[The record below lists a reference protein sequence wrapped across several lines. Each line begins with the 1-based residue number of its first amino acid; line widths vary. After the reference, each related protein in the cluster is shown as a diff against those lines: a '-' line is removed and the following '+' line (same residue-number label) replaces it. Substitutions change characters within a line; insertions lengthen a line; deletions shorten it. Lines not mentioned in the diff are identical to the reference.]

1 MTSFFDQFSIGFKF
15 RQDKSKKPKL
25 YNFEKKNKLFRT
37 KTFTKK
43 GNLSAQLAHNLISLG
58 YSLDSIMCLMKIHN
72 FSNVEE
78 ALNLLEKDPISKL
91 YNHYFFE
98 SKKNYFSQDS
108 KSDDIVI
115 KVNKESKIKRNMG
128 NEDRCRICE
137 GTREEHINEK
147 DEYNK
152 ELIKARKEYEK
163 DQYYECESTNIN
175 IREKNKMQIKVIE
188 RVKTMGNNLNVNKD
202 KNKYL
207 ILNLNNNIHKYY
219 MNKKNNKDNSQS
231 PMLLQNSKTQIIN
244 KINDFSFINNQN
256 KNRAGTNTQ
265 SPINNEKEETQE
277 NNSILKKQIS
287 KLISES
293 KIELNQDENNE
304 EDNEFNISN
313 QVNNSN
319 DNNIIN
325 KEKENFD
332 NTKLEK
338 YGINLETINQ
348 FNNPDI
354 CKICCANNINKDNIA
369 QKCCLHY
376 FCNECIKNYMT
387 YQINNGIVL
396 EIKCLMAGCPHI
408 YTSEEIKEN
417 ISNQTYRKYIRFYS
431 NQIKMKNPE
440 KIYINCPFVDCDEL
454 VDITGIQKGNVICG
468 MGHVFCN
475 ECRKIGGHYRPDS
488 ICRKSELNLDLL
500 NELKKKNPTKIYQ
513 NYKQCPECKV
523 LIEKNDGCNEMKCL
537 NCGIS
542 FCWLC
547 LREYT
552 DNHYSIY
559 NVKGCPGM
567 RFETESTYKIRNNLC
582 LSVLWHMLSCF
593 LYILFFIAI
602 YLFYLFAGCPYEF
615 VRCYLERKIEK
626 ENENENKSN
635 FDSIEIYDDNNFNEY
650 DIGPRNKKNNSNVN
664 QSNIYNRNN
673 INESSAENNSKN
685 SRLIIGILIFL
696 GILCQP
702 LYLAFYAVYTL
713 IECYKRLNCLFFL
726 PR

>member
-1 MTSFFDQFSIGFKF
+1 MASFIDQFSIGFIF
-15 RQDKSKKPKL
+15 RKDKSKKPKI

-58 YSLDSIMCLMKIHN
+58 YSLDSIMCLIKIHN

-91 YNHYFFE
+91 YNHYFFA

-115 KVNKESKIKRNMG
+115 KVNNKSKNKRNKG
-128 NEDRCRICE
+128 DEDRCRICD

-147 DEYNK
+147 DEFNK

-163 DQYYECESTNIN
+163 DQYYECESTNVN
-175 IREKNKMQIKVIE
+175 IKEKNKMQINVLE
-188 RVKTMGNNLNVNKD
+188 RVKTMGNNLNLNKD
-202 KNKYL
+202 KDKYL
-207 ILNLNNNIHKYY
+207 ILNLNQNVHKYY
-219 MNKKNNKDNSQS
+219 MNNKNNKDNSQS
-231 PMLLQNSKTQIIN
+231 PMLLLHNSKTQIIN
-244 KINDFSFINNQN
+244 KINDLSFINKQSRN
-256 KNRAGTNTQ
+256 KSN
-265 SPINNEKEETQE
+265 SIKIPINNEKEETQE
-277 NNSILKKQIS
+277 IDSLTKNQIS

-293 KIELNQDENNE
+293 KMELNQDEQNE
-304 EDNEFNISN
+304 EDNQINISN

-319 DNNIIN
+319 DNNSINN
-325 KEKENFD
+325 KENENFD

-348 FNNPDI
+348 FNNPEI
-354 CKICCANNINKDNIA
+354 CKICCSNNINKDNIA

-376 FCNECIKNYMT
+376 FCDECIKNYIT

-417 ISNQTYRKYIRFYS
+417 VTNQTYRKYLRFYS

-440 KIYINCPFVDCDEL
+440 KIYINCPFIDCDEL
-454 VDITGIQKGNVICG
+454 VDVTDIQKSSVICG
-468 MGHVFCN
+468 MGHVFCS
-475 ECRKIGGHYRPDS
+475 ECRKIGGHNRPDS
-488 ICRKSELNLDLL
+488 ICNKSELNLDLL
-500 NELKKKNPTKIYQ
+500 NELKKKNPTRIYI

-537 NCGIS
+537 NCGFV

-567 RFETESTYKIRNNLC
+567 RFETESTYKLRNNFC
-582 LSVLWHMLSCF
+582 LSILWHMLSCF

-615 VRCYLERKIEK
+615 VRCYLERKSEK
-626 ENENENKSN
+626 DNDNENKSN
-635 FDSIEIYDDNNFNEY
+635 FDSIEIYEDNLNEY
-650 DIGPRNKKNNSNVN
+650 GIVSKNNKRNYSVNNQNSNN
-664 QSNIYNRNN
+664 Q
-673 INESSAENNSKN
+673 NELNEENMNKN

-696 GILCQP
+696 GVLCQP
-702 LYLAFYAVYTL
+702 LYLAFYAIYTL